1 MKRVERLG
9 VDRPPHASGNN
20 GEAGISLVMAL
31 FFLLVVTMVALGT
44 ARVAFDAQLGARAE
58 RDRQLAFDAAEAGLA
73 DAERE
78 IAGGASPASS
88 RAAMFHN
95 DGAIGFEQGCGKGPV
110 NLGLCAF
117 SLGTVPAWQKVDA
130 SATVPYGAFTGAVF
144 PYGGPLPLAPPRYV
158 IERLPLGQA
167 GSDAGAGPGGKV
179 GQAMF
184 RITSFGYGARP
195 GTLVVL
201 QSVYRNPAAT
211 GSMP

>member
-1 MKRVERLG
+1 MNVLVRRDFDPPSRGGLKGGER
-9 VDRPPHASGNN
+9 
-20 GEAGISLVMAL
+20 GISLVMAL

-44 ARVAFDAQLGARAE
+44 ARVAFDAQRGARAE
-58 RDRQLAFDAAEAGLA
+58 RDRQLAFEAAEAGLA
-73 DAERE
+73 DAERD

-95 DGAIGFEQGCGKGPV
+95 DGAIGFEQDCGHGPA

-117 SLGTVPAWQKVDA
+117 SQGAVPAWQKVGA

-158 IERLPLGQA
+158 IERLPLAMA
-167 GSDAGAGPGGKV
+167 GGDAGAGPGGKV

-201 QSVYRNPAAT
+201 QSVYRNPART
-211 GSMP
+211 GSAP